1 MKRERKTKKRR
12 PLRWLLILYGLLLLA
27 ALLFVIDGRHVR
39 FYLNGPAEAE
49 LALGGEY
56 TEPGCRAVSAGR
68 LFGEGREL
76 AVTASGEVDGETLGD
91 YARSYTARWL
101 FQDYR
106 AVRTVH
112 VVDRTPPEIVLHS
125 RLGYAPSWLEGY
137 EEEGF
142 TAIDNVD
149 GDLTGRVERLEHGEN
164 VDYIVTDDAGN
175 TAAVSRRIPYSVG
188 RPTIAPAGGEALEI
202 PAAFTFSDPGFTAAD
217 SKGHDLSAYVTAA
230 GSVDPTRPGQY
241 ERVYSITN
249 AMGDTVSVTRR
260 IKVVPAALPEAVIP
274 EEKTIYLTFDDGP
287 GPYTGQLLDL
297 LKEYGVKAT
306 FFVTC
311 RYPEYSDMV
320 GRAFR
325 EGHAVGV
332 HTATHNYYEIYASE
346 EAFYQDFRRCEE
358 MVYEQ
363 TGQYTPLFRF
373 PGGSSNTVSSFNEGI
388 MSRLTASMNAMG
400 YQYFDW
406 NVDSD
411 DAGKTHTS
419 WGVLKNIKEGCEG
432 QDYCLVL
439 QHDVKD
445 YSVAALRDVIEWGLE
460 NGYRFETLSMTAP
473 TAHHSVAN

>member
-1 MKRERKTKKRR
+1 MKRERTKKSR
-12 PLRWLLILYGLLLLA
+12 PLRWLLGLYGLLLLA

-39 FYLNGPAEAE
+39 FYLNGPAETE
-49 LALGGEY
+49 LALGERY

-76 AVTASGEVDGETLGD
+76 TVTMSGAVDGETLGD
-91 YARSYTARWL
+91 YVRSYTARWL

-106 AVRTVH
+106 AVRRVH

-137 EEEGF
+137 EEEGYS
-142 TAIDNVD
+142 ALDNVD
-149 GDLTGRVERLEHGEN
+149 GDLTDRVERLEHGEN
-164 VDYIVTDDAGN
+164 LDYIVTDAAGN

-188 RPTIAPAGGEALEI
+188 RPIIEPTGGAALEI

-217 SKGHDLSAYVTAA
+217 AKGYDLSAFVTAE
-230 GSVDPTRPGQY
+230 GSVDPTRPGRY
-241 ERVYSITN
+241 EWVYSVTN
-249 AMGDTVSVTRR
+249 RVGDTVSVTRQ
-260 IKVVPAALPEAVIP
+260 IDVVPAALPEAVIP

-287 GPYTGQLLDL
+287 GPYTGRLLDV

-311 RYPEYSDMV
+311 RYPDYFDMV
-320 GRAFR
+320 GRAYR

-332 HTATHNYYEIYASE
+332 HSATHNYYEIYASE
-346 EAFYQDFRRCEE
+346 EAFYEDFRRCEE

-363 TGQYTPLFRF
+363 TGQHTTLFRF

-388 MSRLTASMNAMG
+388 MTRLTASMNAMG

-419 WGVLKNIKEGCEG
+419 WGVLKNIQDGCEG
-432 QDYCLVL
+432 KDYCLVL

-445 YSVAALRDVIEWGLE
+445 YSVAALRDLILWARE
-460 NGYRFETLSMTAP
+460 NGYTFETLSMSAP
-473 TAHHSVAN
+473 TAHHPLAN

>member
-1 MKRERKTKKRR
+1 MKRERKTKKRGI
-12 PLRWLLILYGLLLLA
+12 LRWLLALYAMLLLA

-39 FYLNGPAEAE
+39 FYLNGPAETE
-49 LALGGEY
+49 LALGSAYE
-56 TEPGCRAVSAGR
+56 EQGCRAVSAGR

-91 YARSYTARWL
+91 YARAYTARWL

-112 VVDRTPPEIVLHS
+112 VVDRTPPEIVLQT

-149 GDLTGRVERLEHGEN
+149 GDLTDRVERLEHGEN
-164 VDYIVTDDAGN
+164 VDYIVTDAAGN

-188 RPTIAPAGGEALEI
+188 RPTIEPTGGENLEI
-202 PAAFTFSDPGFTAAD
+202 PAAFSFTDPGFTAAD
-217 SKGHDLSAYVTAA
+217 AKGHDLSAFVTAE
-230 GSVDPTRPGQY
+230 GGVDPTRPGRY
-241 ERVYSITN
+241 ERVYAITN
-249 AMGDTVSVTRR
+249 RVGDTISVTRQ
-260 IKVVPAALPEAVIP
+260 IDVVPAVLPEAVIP

-287 GPYTGQLLDL
+287 GPYTGQLLDV

-311 RYPEYSDMV
+311 RYPDFFDMV
-320 GRAFR
+320 GRAYR
-325 EGHAVGV
+325 EGHTVGV
-332 HTATHNYYEIYASE
+332 HSASHNYYEIYASE
-346 EAFYQDFRRCEE
+346 EAFYEDFRRCEE
-358 MVYEQ
+358 LVYKQ
-363 TGQYTPLFRF
+363 TGQHTTLFRF

-388 MSRLTASMNAMG
+388 MTRLTASMNAMG

-419 WGVLKNIKEGCEG
+419 WGVLKNIQDGCEG
-432 QDYCLVL
+432 KDYCLVL

-445 YSVAALRDVIEWGLE
+445 YSVAALRDLILWARE
-460 NGYRFETLSMTAP
+460 NGYSFETLSMTAP
-473 TAHHSVAN
+473 TAHHPLAN